1 MDTSYAQS
9 IEVLRHLARSC
20 NTPFSRHVLQT
31 VENKGPGGLAEIA
44 FHPSKYT
51 NPTKYS
57 RDALVYNLLRKIEAP
72 DADTLRKEAALA
84 SYWKCEVR
92 CLEVNRQFMS
102 YTNGFFKT
110 PAELRNFD
118 ALARAKDWIRSVIG
132 DSPRIDELNIKF
144 GPGIAIGTSRYHTAA
159 DKLDQKHPSITLEAL
174 NFFEKQLLE
183 GAWFRTMYSDG
194 RRPIPSIVPGS
205 RFACVPKDITKDRGI
220 AVEPLI
226 NGAIQ
231 LALGAQLRNRLNKVG
246 LLHTTG
252 LLEAQTSHKSYA
264 EWASSRRDYATLD
277 LSSASDSVALE
288 LVRFLLPDNWFKA
301 LFACRSHS
309 IQINGEMYRCSKFSS
324 MGNGYTF
331 ELETLIFASLCACWA
346 NRGYYSVYGDD
357 IIVKT
362 EVATNVIEL
371 LEFCGFS
378 LNKNKSFWGSHEP
391 FRESCGGDFFNG
403 VSVRP
408 YHMKREPREPADWFA
423 IHNGLQRW
431 ALQERGNEKMVQKA
445 INYILEQIPSHLRT
459 LKGPSHLGDTVLVD
473 ESALPIERNGFLK
486 WKVLVPLTQKLVP
499 WDYYPDHVR
508 LVYNLMYPGSAC
520 DLTARDLGLSP
531 RGEIKG
537 YKVKS
542 IFYADGGT
550 WFCKPPIKL

>member
-1 MDTSYAQS
+1 MDTSYTQS

-20 NTPFSRHVLQT
+20 NTPFSRHVLRC
-31 VENKGPGGLAEIA
+31 VETEGPGGLASIA

-72 DADTLRKEAALA
+72 DASTLRKDAALA
-84 SYWKCEVR
+84 SYWNCEVR
-92 CLEVNRQFMS
+92 CLEVNRQFLNFR
-102 YTNGFFKT
+102 NGFFKN
-110 PAELRNFD
+110 PDDIKRFD
-118 ALARAKDWIRSVIG
+118 ALARAKDWIRTVIG
-132 DSPRIDELNIKF
+132 DNPAIDELNIKF
-144 GPGIAIGTSRYHTAA
+144 GPGIAIGTSRCHTAA
-159 DKLDQKHPSITLEAL
+159 DKLDQKHPTITLGAL
-174 NFFEKQLLE
+174 DFFEQQLLE
-183 GAWFRTMYSDG
+183 NAWFRTMYSDE
-194 RRPIPSIVPGS
+194 RRPICSVVPGS

-220 AVEPLI
+220 AVEPLV

-231 LALGAQLRNRLNKVG
+231 LALGAQLRKRLNRVG

-277 LSSASDSVALE
+277 LSSASDSIALE
-288 LVRFLLPDNWFKA
+288 LVRYLLPDNWFKA
-301 LFACRSHS
+301 LFAVRSHS
-309 IQINGEMYRCSKFSS
+309 IEINKRWYRCSKFSS

-331 ELETLIFASLCACWA
+331 ELETLIFASLCAVFVD
-346 NRGYYSVYGDD
+346 RGYYSVYGDD

-362 EVATNVIEL
+362 EAATKVIDL

-378 LNKNKSFWGSHEP
+378 LNLKKSYWGEHEP

-403 VSVRP
+403 VPVRP
-408 YHMKREPREPADWFA
+408 YHIKREPCEPADWFA

-431 ALQERGNEKMVQKA
+431 ALQERGNEKMVKKA
-445 INYILEQIPSHLRT
+445 IDYILEQIPSHLRS

-473 ESALPIERNGFLK
+473 DCATPIERNGFLK
-486 WKVLVPLTQKLVP
+486 WKVLQPVTQKTVP

-508 LVYNLMYPGSAC
+508 LVYNLMYPGSAD
-520 DLTARDLGLSP
+520 DLVARDQGLVP
-531 RGEIKG
+531 RGGVIG

-542 IFYADGGT
+542 IYYADGGT
-550 WFCKPPIKL
+550 WFCKPPIR